1 MELTK
6 ENLREWKALLRRKMA
21 EQYDIA
27 NYDETMSDEEWLKD
41 WEGFTVQDVIDE
53 EVSNWYD

>member
-27 NYDETMSDEEWLKD
+27 NYDETMSDEEWLSD

-53 EVSNWYD
+53 EVSSWHD